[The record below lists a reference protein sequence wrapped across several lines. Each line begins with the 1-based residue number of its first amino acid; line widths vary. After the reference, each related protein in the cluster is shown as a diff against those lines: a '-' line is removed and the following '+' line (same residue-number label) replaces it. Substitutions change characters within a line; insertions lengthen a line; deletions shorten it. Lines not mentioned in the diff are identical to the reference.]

1 MPGLALALLALYG
14 LLGVVLRIAVQ
25 RRRTGS
31 TGFKGI
37 RGASGAVER
46 IGGLLYT
53 AAVVLAAAG
62 PALEE
67 AGALHR
73 FAALSGTLAEVL
85 GIVLAALGI
94 VLTSAAQFAM
104 GDSWRIG
111 VDPSERTALVTD
123 GPFAVVRNPIYA
135 VMIPFFFGV
144 AFLAPNAVTIIG
156 AALVFVSLEMQVRF
170 TEEPHLV
177 AVHGEAY
184 VAYASKVGRFLPG
197 VGRGRG
203 DGERVGEQTDG
214 EDVPAGT

>member
-25 RRRTGS
+25 HRRTGS
-31 TGFKGI
+31 TGFKGV

-46 IGGLLYT
+46 VGGVLYA
-53 AAVVLAAAG
+53 AAVVLSAVG
-62 PALEE
+62 PALQE
-67 AGALHR
+67 AGALHP
-73 FAALSGTLAEVL
+73 FAALSGGLADVL
-85 GIVLAALGI
+85 GVVLAALGI

-111 VDPSERTALVTD
+111 VDPSERTALVTS

-144 AFLAPNAVTIIG
+144 AFLAPNAVTIVG
-156 AALVFVSLEMQVRF
+156 AVLVFVSLEMQVRF

-177 AVHGEAY
+177 AVHGEDY

-197 VGRGRG
+197 VGRGR
-203 DGERVGEQTDG
+203 
-214 EDVPAGT
+214 AG